1 MKPKISHSQPLLELK
16 FSQPSP
22 DAPPKFSGY
31 AAKWDGLDTK
41 GDTIKR
47 GAFLAT
53 LQSRRAPILL
63 RWQHFGPVIGKWTE
77 IREDDY
83 GLYVEGELTPGNSLA
98 EDVAALLRHGAISG
112 LSIGFYA
119 RKSQRNADGT
129 RTLLEVD
136 LIEISVVEEPAD
148 MGAQVAEIKAAIDTV
163 HSIKSSADALEYLVL
178 SGLSTADAS
187 AFLDRIKLV
196 FDAEED
202 AMEQMRAEIKSA
214 LGMM

>member
-1 MKPKISHSQPLLELK
+1 MKPKISHAAPILELK
-16 FSQPSP
+16 FAQDTP
-22 DAPPKFSGY
+22 DAPARFSGY
-31 AAKWDGLDTK
+31 AAKWDGVDAK

-47 GAFLAT
+47 GAFAAT
-53 LQSRRAPILL
+53 LKNRSRPVLM
-63 RWQHFGPVIGKWTE
+63 RWNHFGAVIGKWLTIE
-77 IREDDY
+77 EDDY
-83 GLYVEGELTPGNSLA
+83 GLRVEGELTPNHRTA
-98 EDVAALLRHGAISG
+98 EDAAALLRHGAISG

-119 RKSQRNADGT
+119 RKSQRNSDGT

-148 MGAQVAEIKAAIDTV
+148 MGAQVAEIKAAIDAV
-163 HSIKSSADALEYLVL
+163 HSIKSSADALEFLVL

-187 AFLDRIKLV
+187 AFLDRIRLV

-214 LGMM
+214 LGLK

>member
-1 MKPKISHSQPLLELK
+1 MKPKISHWRPLLELK
-16 FSQPSP
+16 FSQPTL

-31 AAKWDGLDTK
+31 AAKWDGLDAK

-53 LQSRRAPILL
+53 LQARRAPVLL
-63 RWQHFGPVIGKWTE
+63 RWQHLGPVIGKLTS
-77 IREDDY
+77 IREDDQ
-83 GLYVEGELTPGNSLA
+83 GLYVEGELTPGNRQA

-129 RTLLEVD
+129 RTLLEVE
-136 LIEISVVEEPAD
+136 LIEISIVEEPAD

-163 HSIKSSADALEYLVL
+163 HSIKSSADALEFLVL

-214 LGMM
+214 LGLK